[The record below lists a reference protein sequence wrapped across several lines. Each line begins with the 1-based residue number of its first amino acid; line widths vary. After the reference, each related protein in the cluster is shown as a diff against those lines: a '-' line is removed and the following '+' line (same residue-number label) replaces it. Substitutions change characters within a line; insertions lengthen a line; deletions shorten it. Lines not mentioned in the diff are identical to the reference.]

1 MYSLAMAEPGW
12 TFLSNHGHVLIYIG
26 KNPEAL
32 VRDIA
37 HEVGITER
45 RALGILKDLEE
56 AGYISITRNG
66 RRNQYKVNSR
76 GRFRHP
82 MEASKPISALLSIFT
97 RK

>member
-1 MYSLAMAEPGW
+1 MSEREW
-12 TFLSNHGHVLIYIG
+12 TFLSNHGHVLIHIS

-37 HEVGITER
+37 KGVGITER

-56 AGYISITRNG
+56 SGYISIIRHG
-66 RRNQYKVNSR
+66 RRNQYKINTR

-97 RK
+97 KKSSEK

>member
-1 MYSLAMAEPGW
+1 MGDKGW
-12 TFLSNHGHVLIYIG
+12 TFLSNHGHVLIHIG
-26 KNPEAL
+26 KNPDAL

-37 HEVGITER
+37 VEVGITER

-56 AGYISITRNG
+56 AGYISITRHG
-66 RRNQYKVNSR
+66 RRNEYKINPR

-97 RK
+97 KK

>member
-1 MYSLAMAEPGW
+1 MAKPLW
-12 TFLSNHGHVLIYIG
+12 TFLSNHGHVLIHIS

-37 HEVGITER
+37 SDVGITER